1 MSNEYIHVKDI
12 MMDKE
17 LYRTLTQ
24 LKYRNGR
31 DEASISSL
39 VNDML
44 KEYLHTYVL
53 SKTMGHILVSRDI
66 HKTAID
72 SMTEEQIKE
81 ASNIDAIRY
90 KEGAIIDHGKPSLAS
105 YLKLIK
111 AFAKANK
118 FDIELSKNPDNGSQV
133 LVMSFHMG
141 EKFTKLKGGTYTQL
155 LEEFAEIDRREITG
169 STVYFEFKAK
179 KEVVQKTK

>member
-1 MSNEYIHVKDI
+1 
-12 MMDKE
+12 
-17 LYRTLTQ
+17 
-24 LKYRNGR
+24 
-31 DEASISSL
+31 
-39 VNDML
+39 ML

-66 HKTAID
+66 YKTAVD

-81 ASNIDAIRY
+81 ASDIDAIRY
-90 KEGAIIDHGKPSLAS
+90 KEGAIIEYGKPSLAS

-118 FDIELSKNPDNGSQV
+118 FDIEISKNPDNDNQV

-141 EKFTKLKGGTYTQL
+141 EKFTKLKDGTYTKL
-155 LEEFAEIDRREITG
+155 LQEFAEIDRREITG

-179 KEVVQKTK
+179 KEAVQKTK